1 LKHPDSKTVLSDNI
15 HAIYMKGYC
24 EKTVS
29 AVRYHSGSDFRDLPL
44 EGTKAFFDRRSGAE
58 TALQADV
65 GAMLDD
71 RLS

>member
-1 LKHPDSKTVLSDNI
+1 
-15 HAIYMKGYC
+15 MKGYC

-29 AVRYHSGSDFRDLPL
+29 AVRYHSGSDFCVLPL
-44 EGTKAFFDRRSGAE
+44 EGTKALFYRRSGAK